1 MLYLPIWLSTFEISP
16 KFLLILF
23 LKKII
28 QYYIILLVCIFKIV
42 LVGPSSVYI
51 FTGANALLES
61 FSFFF
66 TALCHCWP
74 SLYHYAHMFLFYL
87 PSNLKVNFWLPLK
100 WFMMR
105 NSIYLATP
113 NSAVFNKEHTSEPE
127 GEEDVV
133 SVSIGVYSKA
143 LFIL

>member
-1 MLYLPIWLSTFEISP
+1 MLYLPIWLSTFEIST
-16 KFLLILF
+16 KVLLILF
-23 LKKII
+23 KKII

-127 GEEDVV
+127 GEEDIV
-133 SVSIGVYSKA
+133 SVSIGVYSQA

>member
-1 MLYLPIWLSTFEISP
+1 M
-16 KFLLILF
+16 
-23 LKKII
+23 
-28 QYYIILLVCIFKIV
+28 ILLCIFKIV
-42 LVGPSSVYI
+42 LVGPSSVYV
-51 FTGANALLES
+51 FPGANALLES

-133 SVSIGVYSKA
+133 SVSIGVYSQA

>member
-1 MLYLPIWLSTFEISP
+1 MLYLPIWLSTFEISSIV
-16 KFLLILF
+16 LLILF
-23 LKKII
+23 KKRI
-28 QYYIILLVCIFKIV
+28 QYYIILLCIFKIV

-51 FTGANALLES
+51 FTGANAVLES

-133 SVSIGVYSKA
+133 SVSICVYSQA

>member
-1 MLYLPIWLSTFEISP
+1 MLYLPIWLSTFEIST
-16 KFLLILF
+16 KVLLILF
-23 LKKII
+23 KKII

-133 SVSIGVYSKA
+133 SVSIGVYSQA

>member
-1 MLYLPIWLSTFEISP
+1 MLYLPIWLSTFEIST
-16 KFLLILF
+16 KVLLILF
-23 LKKII
+23 KKRI

-127 GEEDVV
+127 GEEDIV
-133 SVSIGVYSKA
+133 SVSIGVYSQA